1 MEYRAIYFIGIGGI
15 GMSNLARYFL
25 SKGKIVGGYDRAQT
39 KLTELLRQEGA
50 FVHYEDNPADIPG
63 DFTGKEQTL
72 VVYTPAVPASHR
84 ELAYFSE
91 QGFTI
96 IKRAQLLGEITR
108 TSDAICVAGTHGKTT
123 VSSMTAHLLR
133 QSKVDCSAFL
143 GGILKNY
150 NSNLLLSDTSNV
162 TVVEADEYDRSFHWL
177 NPWIAIITSA
187 DPDHLDIYGTAEAYR
202 ESFEKFTSLIRPG
215 GHLLLK
221 KGASVTPRVAENV
234 RVWSYSEGEGDYHA
248 ENIRVGH
255 GQIVF
260 DFVSPE
266 GVIEEIE
273 LGVPVRINIENGVAA
288 MAAARLSGATP
299 DELRAA
305 MRSFRGPERRFDFRI
320 KSDQIVFIDDYAHH
334 PNELSAAI
342 RSIKALY
349 PDKKVTAVFQPHLYS
364 RTRDFANEFA
374 ESLSLLEEVILL
386 DIYPA
391 REEPIEGV
399 SSRLIFD
406 KIRSGNK
413 MLCKKEVLLELLQG
427 MSLEVLVT
435 FGAGDIDRLLPEIE
449 CLLKEKYPTGI

>member
-1 MEYRAIYFIGIGGI
+1 M
-15 GMSNLARYFL
+15 
-25 SKGKIVGGYDRAQT
+25 
-39 KLTELLRQEGA
+39 
-50 FVHYEDNPADIPG
+50 
-63 DFTGKEQTL
+63 
-72 VVYTPAVPASHR
+72 
-84 ELAYFSE
+84 
-91 QGFTI
+91 
-96 IKRAQLLGEITR
+96 
-108 TSDAICVAGTHGKTT
+108 
-123 VSSMTAHLLR
+123 
-133 QSKVDCSAFL
+133 
-143 GGILKNY
+143 
-150 NSNLLLSDTSNV
+150 
-162 TVVEADEYDRSFHWL
+162 
-177 NPWIAIITSA
+177 
-187 DPDHLDIYGTAEAYR
+187 
-202 ESFEKFTSLIRPG
+202 
-215 GHLLLK
+215 
-221 KGASVTPRVAENV
+221 TPRVAENV
-234 RVWSYSEGEGDYHA
+234 RVWSYSEGAGDYHA

-413 MLCKKEVLLELLQG
+413 MLCKKEALLELLQG